1 MTTDTH
7 DDLSDPTEREILI
20 EIFRQVRWIARAV
33 TALVV
38 VTILG
43 VGITALVRA
52 NDNADR
58 NARDLVECVRQGD
71 CE

>member
-1 MTTDTH
+1 MT
-7 DDLSDPTEREILI
+7 DDDPTEREILI

-58 NARDLVECVRQGD
+58 NARDRVECLRQGRTD